1 MDRLIKVFILMS
13 FGAAL
18 LGSAAPGLAQTDDR
32 AISNLFSQNADAV
45 VLIGAADRSGK
56 NSRAGTGFVITP
68 DGFIVTNYHLLD
80 KAKRIVI
87 KLKNNTG
94 YLKVKIVAIDTI
106 NDIALIKISGKNLS
120 TVKLGDSDSVKVG
133 QRVVTI
139 GNPLGLAET
148 VSDGLI
154 SSLRNTSKGVGLLQI
169 SVPLSPGSSGGPL
182 FNLAGEVVGVTV
194 ASHPKGQN
202 LNFAVPI
209 NAVKPL
215 LRKTSYARY
224 LKKSLG
230 AKLIRNVP
238 PPGLKQSDDSLK
250 ENNSAKVYIV
260 QSGDTLFGI
269 AKRSRTLVA
278 ELMRLNGLSD
288 SKIYTGQKI
297 RLPVVSSSDKMLAP
311 SPTP

>member
-1 MDRLIKVFILMS
+1 MNRITKVLVLVS

-18 LGSAAPGLAQTDDR
+18 LCSAAPGHAQADDR
-32 AISNLFSQNADAV
+32 VISNLFSRNADAV
-45 VLIGAADRSGK
+45 VLIGAVGQSGK
-56 NSRAGTGFVITP
+56 DSKAGTGFVITP

-80 KAKRIVI
+80 KAKRVII

-94 YLKVKIVAIDTI
+94 YLKVKIVAVDIA
-106 NDIALIKISGKNLS
+106 NDIVLIKVSGKKLS

-182 FNLAGEVVGVTV
+182 FDLDGEVVGVTV

-209 NAVKPL
+209 NVVKPL
-215 LRKTSYARY
+215 LKKTSYARY
-224 LKKSLG
+224 LKESLG
-230 AKLIRNVP
+230 ERLAYKKSRSLTKSSSLP
-238 PPGLKQSDDSLK
+238 LK
-250 ENNSAKVYIV
+250 ENPAAKTYKVRE
-260 QSGDTLFGI
+260 GDTLFSI
-269 AKRSRTLVA
+269 AKNFRISVE
-278 ELMRLNGLSD
+278 ELIRVNHLAD
-288 SKIYTGQKI
+288 TKIYAGQTLRI
-297 RLPVVSSSDKMLAP
+297 P
-311 SPTP
+311 